1 MAALGALRRPSVR
14 LVEVLFEA
22 PEQTFGPDVIDLKIA
37 AYA

>member
-14 LVEVLFEA
+14 LVEVCSKR